1 MADSRGADHN
11 RSACRRPNGLRPA
24 FTIPRDRTRADPS
37 ALPSRGRTERGT
49 RRPTVETSGKAPTS
63 VTDVDGERPGGAHS
77 VTSPSADEVEKAAAA
92 ATAAEAA
99 RVQAESEAAAAA
111 AEAARV
117 QAEADADAAAVAA
130 EVAQAQ
136 SDTTAGRPAASGQQ
150 QAPAAAP
157 PVQQEGG
164 GAVVRVDGPGPVY
177 TDVTQEEVDR
187 LLTEHQ
193 NQTDRPGCQPG
204 MLGC

>member
-1 MADSRGADHN
+1 MKSLLAVTGLSRTMAIVVVSVAVLGGATGIYVTT
-11 RSACRRPNGLRPA
+11 S
-24 FTIPRDRTRADPS
+24 
-37 ALPSRGRTERGT
+37 
-49 RRPTVETSGKAPTS
+49 SGKAPTS
-63 VTDVDGERPGGAHS
+63 VTDVDGERPAGADS
-77 VTSPSADEVEKAAAA
+77 VTPPSADEVEKAA
-92 ATAAEAA
+92 
-99 RVQAESEAAAAA
+99 AAAAA

-117 QAEADADAAAVAA
+117 QAEADAAAVAA
-130 EVAQAQ
+130 EVAQAL

-164 GAVVRVDGPGPVY
+164 GTVVRVDGPGPVY
-177 TDVTQEEVDR
+177 TNATQEEVDR

-193 NQTDRPGCQPG
+193 DQTNRPGCQPG